1 MNMIRNSGSTCRL
14 TLETAD
20 SSGSA
25 AVVRAEVK
33 MVSSFGRSGDLIE
46 RNAAHS
52 KGRSS
57 VPKRVI
63 RCLTTVYRAFICN
76 SNAVFTLQ
84 MCLYH
89 RTGNALSPNEDEY
102 LEFEL
107 GCLMT

>member
-46 RNAAHS
+46 RNAPHS
-52 KGRSS
+52 KGRCP

-63 RCLTTVYRAFICN
+63 RCLMTVYRAFICI
-76 SNAVFTLQ
+76 SNAVFTLK
-84 MCLYH
+84 MCPHH
-89 RTGNALSPNEDEY
+89 RTVNAFSPNEDGY
-102 LEFEL
+102 
-107 GCLMT
+107 